1 MRQTVLLVG
10 VTGHG
15 KSTTGNILINMSGRN
30 SDLENPFLT
39 SNGASGCTQVFEKKV
54 GERFEV
60 LDIAGYGDPVLSIT
74 NVNHVY
80 TQIRDALL
88 SVQNRVNVILF
99 VVEGGRFTDAVV
111 KFFEFIRENVFD
123 TDLVTNSVLL
133 LTKCEE
139 GFVSENLR
147 NEHLRK
153 ALDVCGGRFFELD
166 LDLDKKTH
174 NEEMKRNNEL
184 SRTRRIESFLTYL
197 DGLNLPGK
205 ELKILTRLEIVQAAV
220 EEESCIIL

>member
-1 MRQTVLLVG
+1 M
-10 VTGHG
+10 
-15 KSTTGNILINMSGRN
+15 
-30 SDLENPFLT
+30 
-39 SNGASGCTQVFEKKV
+39 
-54 GERFEV
+54 
-60 LDIAGYGDPVLSIT
+60 
-74 NVNHVY
+74 
-80 TQIRDALL
+80 
-88 SVQNRVNVILF
+88 F
-99 VVEGGRFTDAVV
+99 VVEGGRFTDAIV

-153 ALDVCGGRFFELD
+153 ALDICGGRFFELD

-197 DGLNLPGK
+197 DGLNLPSK
-205 ELKILTRLEIVQAAV
+205 ELKMLTRLEIVQAAV